1 MAPLPYEG
9 VEKEAGK
16 KMSRAASHTIGIDE
30 GTTGVRAIVVDESGA
45 LVGHAYRPVRADYPQ
60 PGWIE
65 HPAEELWQTTN
76 AVLAGALDNAGLR
89 ADEIAAIGIANQR
102 GAAAIFDPTGKPLG
116 PILGWQDQRTAARC
130 VELLG
135 EGFFVIP
142 NTAASKYEWLLREH
156 GAGVSDVRL
165 GTIDTYLAC
174 RLSEGGVF
182 ASDHSN
188 YSVSGVY
195 EFFAGT
201 LDQRTIDHLKIDA
214 SILPKL
220 ADSSGILGETSARV
234 FGAEVPI
241 AALAGDQ
248 HAAMYAQGCREV
260 GTIEIE
266 IGTSAMVKRNEG
278 ASLGEAPE
286 GSYPLVLW
294 ALDGSRTFCFESPVI
309 TAGAAA
315 GWLLEGLGLVADIK
329 SLEPLARSVE
339 DSGGVWA
346 VPALAG
352 LGGPHLDLDA
362 RGMIGGISRATSRA
376 HIARAMI
383 EGIAWRCAE
392 AAVALGG
399 ESGPARIRVAG
410 GAADNDLLLQLMA
423 DASGAEVERPE
434 LLDRAALGAAY
445 LAQRALGMTTD
456 DEVASRWQAYRNF
469 TPSWSEDERATRREK
484 WLSRIA
490 LARTAGT

>member
-1 MAPLPYEG
+1 
-9 VEKEAGK
+9 
-16 KMSRAASHTIGIDE
+16 MSKAASHTIGIDE
-30 GTTGVRAIVVDESGA
+30 GTTGVRAIVVDEAGT
-45 LVGHAYRPVRADYPQ
+45 LVGHAYHPVAAKFPQ
-60 PGWIE
+60 PGWVE
-65 HPAEELWQTTN
+65 HPAEELWQTTQS
-76 AVLAGALDNAGLR
+76 VLKGALAEAGLR
-89 ADEIAAIGIANQR
+89 PDEIAAIGIANQR
-102 GAAAIFDPTGKPLG
+102 GAAAIFDSAGKPLG
-116 PILGWQDQRTAARC
+116 PILGWQDQRTATRC
-130 VELLG
+130 VELFG

-156 GAGVSDVRL
+156 GRGVSDLRL
-165 GTIDTYLAC
+165 GTIDAYLAC
-174 RLSEGGVF
+174 RLSEGAVF

-201 LDQRTIDHLKIDA
+201 QDARTIDHLRIDA
-214 SILPKL
+214 ATLPQL
-220 ADSSGILGETSARV
+220 VDSSGILGQTSARV

-248 HAAMYAQGCREV
+248 HAAMYAQGCHEI

-278 ASLGEAPE
+278 KALGESPA

-294 ALDGSRTFCFESPVI
+294 ALDGSRTFCVESPVL

-315 GWLLEGLGLVADIK
+315 GWLLDGLGLVADIE
-329 SLEPLARSVE
+329 SLEPLARTV
-339 DSGGVWA
+339 DDAGGVWA

-352 LGGPHLDLDA
+352 LGGPHLDLEA

-376 HIARAMI
+376 HIARAML

-392 AAVALGG
+392 AAVTLGG
-399 ESGPARIRVAG
+399 SDGPERIRVGG
-410 GAADNDLLLQLMA
+410 GAAANDLLLQMIA
-423 DASGAEVERPE
+423 DASGAEVQRPA
-434 LLDRAALGAAY
+434 LLDRAAIGAAF

-456 DEVASRWQAYRNF
+456 EEIANRWQSQQNF
-469 TPSWSEDERATRREK
+469 TPSWSEDERETRQEK
-484 WLSRIA
+484 WLSRIS

>member
-1 MAPLPYEG
+1 
-9 VEKEAGK
+9 
-16 KMSRAASHTIGIDE
+16 MSRAASHTIGIDE
-30 GTTGVRAIVVDESGA
+30 GTTGVRAMVVDESGTP
-45 LVGHAYRPVRADYPQ
+45 VGHAYRPVQANYPQ
-60 PGWIE
+60 PGWVE
-65 HPAEELWQTTN
+65 HPAADLWETTA
-76 AVLAGALDNAGLR
+76 AVLEGALADAGLR

-102 GAAAIFDPTGKPLG
+102 GAAAIFDQVGQPLG
-116 PILGWQDQRTAARC
+116 PIIGWQDQRTAARC

-156 GAGVSDVRL
+156 GSGVSGVRL

-174 RLSEGGVF
+174 RLSEGEVF

-188 YSVSGVY
+188 YSVSGIY

-201 LDQRTIDHLKIDA
+201 LDQRTIDHLKMDA
-214 SILPKL
+214 AILPAL
-220 ADSSGILGETSARV
+220 VDSSGILGQTSSRV

-278 ASLGEAPE
+278 ESLGDAPD

-294 ALDGSRTFCFESPVI
+294 ALDGSRTFCFESPVL

-315 GWLLEGLGLVADIK
+315 GWLLEGLGLVADIE

-352 LGGPHLDLDA
+352 LGGPHLDLEA

-399 ESGPARIRVAG
+399 QDGPARIRVAG
-410 GAADNDLLLQLMA
+410 GAAANDLLLQLIA
-423 DASGAEVERPE
+423 DASGAEVQRPE
-434 LLDRAALGAAY
+434 LLDRAALGAAF
-445 LAQRALGMTTD
+445 LAQRALGTTSD
-456 DEVASRWQAYRNF
+456 DEVAQRWQPSRSF
-469 TPSWSEDERATRREK
+469 TPSWSDDERSSRREK
-484 WLSRIA
+484 WLGRIA
-490 LARTAGT
+490 LARQAGS

>member
-1 MAPLPYEG
+1 M
-9 VEKEAGK
+9 KT
-16 KMSRAASHTIGIDE
+16 MSKAASHTIGIDE
-30 GTTGVRAIVVDESGA
+30 GTTGVRAIVVDEGGV
-45 LVGHAYRPVRADYPQ
+45 LVGHAYQPVRANYPQ
-60 PGWIE
+60 PGWVE
-65 HPAEELWQTTN
+65 HPAEELWQTTQ
-76 AVLAGALDNAGLR
+76 AVLDGALRVAGLR
-89 ADEIAAIGIANQR
+89 ATDVAAIGIANQR
-102 GAAAIFDPTGKPLG
+102 GAAAIFDQGGRPLG
-116 PILGWQDQRTAARC
+116 PILGWQDQRTTARC
-130 VELLG
+130 VELLE

-156 GAGVSDVRL
+156 GGSASDLRL
-165 GTIDTYLAC
+165 GTIDAYLAC
-174 RLSEGGVF
+174 RLSAGGVF

-201 LDQRTIDHLKIDA
+201 LDQRTTDHLQIDTKT
-214 SILPKL
+214 LPDL
-220 ADSSGILGETSARV
+220 VDSSGVLGNTSARV

-248 HAAMYAQGCREV
+248 HAAMYAQGCHEV

-278 ASLGEAPE
+278 ESLGEAPP

-294 ALDGSRTFCFESPVI
+294 ALDGTRTFCVESPVL

-315 GWLLEGLGLVADIK
+315 GWLLEGLGLVADIE

-339 DSGGVWA
+339 DAGGVWA

-352 LGGPHLDLDA
+352 LGGPHLDLEA

-376 HIARAMI
+376 HVARAML

-399 ESGPARIRVAG
+399 EDGPQRIRVAG
-410 GAADNDLLLQLMA
+410 GAAANDLLLQLIA
-423 DASGAEVERPE
+423 DASGAEVQRPA
-434 LLDRAALGAAY
+434 LLDRAALGAAA
-445 LAQRALGMTTD
+445 LAQRALGLTTD
-456 DEVASRWQAYRNF
+456 QEIAGRWRADRTY
-469 TPSWSEDERATRREK
+469 TPCWSHDERATRREK

-490 LARTAGT
+490 LSRAAGT